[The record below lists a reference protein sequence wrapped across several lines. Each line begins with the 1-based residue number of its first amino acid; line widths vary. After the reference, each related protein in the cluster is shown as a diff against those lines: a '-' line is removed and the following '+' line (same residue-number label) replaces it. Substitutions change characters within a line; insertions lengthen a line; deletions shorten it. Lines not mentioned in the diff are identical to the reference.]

1 MSNDSQVVQLGC
13 PACGGMLPVP
23 SAGTDYLAC
32 PYCSS
37 SLYLRRSGSGLNLE
51 LAKAIGEAVG
61 QEIDQRFLQQQL
73 QLYRMH
79 AEQAQAQGLTRVA
92 VQNWLAAYELQP
104 SYGPAT
110 HWLDSFIAH
119 HGQQLI
125 GPYWPRVPNLTPADR
140 DALAVLN
147 DNPENQPPA
156 TAAAPEVPPPL
167 GQVSMRILRTI
178 LPARAAAVE
187 QIHAQRMAA
196 YEQVAATHQQ
206 EQTRRTRDWKHT
218 VADWRERAQAIRAN
232 RALMAR
238 LCLALVEAQQHE
250 AAEAEQRRQ
259 AEAAAAQQRQLADM
273 QRQLQQLNSQRQQR
287 R

>member
-119 HGQQLI
+119 HSPQLV
-125 GPYWPRVPNLTPADR
+125 GPYWPRVPNLTSADR
-140 DALAVLN
+140 DALALLN
-147 DNPENQPPA
+147 DNLENQPP
-156 TAAAPEVPPPL
+156 EI
-167 GQVSMRILRTI
+167 G
-178 LPARAAAVE
+178 RAHV
-187 QIHAQRMAA
+187 
-196 YEQVAATHQQ
+196 
-206 EQTRRTRDWKHT
+206 
-218 VADWRERAQAIRAN
+218 
-232 RALMAR
+232 
-238 LCLALVEAQQHE
+238 
-250 AAEAEQRRQ
+250 
-259 AEAAAAQQRQLADM
+259 
-273 QRQLQQLNSQRQQR
+273 
-287 R
+287 

>member
-1 MSNDSQVVQLGC
+1 MSSDSLVIQLGC

-23 SAGTDYLAC
+23 AQGTDYLAC
-32 PYCSS
+32 PFCGS
-37 SLYLRRSGSGLNLE
+37 SLYLRRSASGLNLE

-92 VQNWLAAYELQP
+92 VQNWLSAYELQP

-110 HWLDSFIAH
+110 QWLDSFIAYH
-119 HGQQLI
+119 SGQI
-125 GPYWPRVPNLTPADR
+125 VGPYWRRVRGLVPSDQ
-140 DALAVLN
+140 DALKALN
-147 DNPENQPPA
+147 SNPEIRLPA
-156 TAAAPEVPPPL
+156 TSPPPVAPPPL
-167 GQVSMRILRTI
+167 GRISMWLLRTV
-178 LPARAAAVE
+178 LPARAVAVE
-187 QIHAQRMAA
+187 QIHAERMAA
-196 YEQVAATHQQ
+196 YEQATAAHQQ
-206 EQTRRTRDWKHT
+206 EQTRRIESWKRK
-218 VADWRERAQAIRAN
+218 VAKWREQVQTIHGD

-238 LCLALVEAQQHE
+238 LCLALAETQQQE
-250 AAEAEQRRQ
+250 AAEAERQRQ
-259 AEAAAAQQRQLADM
+259 AAAAAAQQRQLADM